1 MSSTLPSA
9 ELDVAGQSRA
19 LAPATVRAPRLVVD
33 GVGKAY
39 GGVPVLKSVSL
50 EIRPSEILGIAGEN
64 GAGKSTMLRI
74 VSGIVRPDTGTLRLD
89 GKPFAPVGYAAA
101 VRSGI
106 SMVFQEQA
114 LVPNIAVYENLFLAH
129 EKAFRTRFGIVD
141 RNAAIAAAA
150 VALDDLGLGHINPR
164 RQLRDFGFEDRQMI
178 EIARA
183 FALASLHRIAEP
195 IILLDEPTAAISG
208 KEVEALFNR
217 VEAFRGRG
225 SFVLVTHRLSEYLR
239 LCDRVYVFKDG
250 ENIAEVGR
258 DRMNE
263 ARLHELMVGRVRST
277 HYYKEDRQRP
287 LPEPATPVV
296 EVRNVSGRGV
306 NEVSFVLNRGEVL
319 GIGGLLGCGKE
330 EIGQAIAGA
339 VPFPQ
344 AGEVLINGSPLPVK
358 RRIEAAIAAG
368 LGYVPRERKA
378 EGLVPYLPL
387 RWNASLAMLT
397 RLRRLGLPWIDRGRE
412 NEHVRREMTRLRIK
426 AADPMQLCAYMSG
439 GNQQKVVLAK
449 WLMRSPTVLIL
460 QNPTRGI
467 DVGTKEEIYGLIR
480 DLSEAGVAIL
490 LISDDLPEL
499 IGVSGR
505 ILLMREGQVA
515 HEYASPADRKPSE
528 DELIRHMV

>member
-1 MSSTLPSA
+1 MSAVTVTAEPHVGAQSSTPARA
-9 ELDVAGQSRA
+9 EA
-19 LAPATVRAPRLVVD
+19 RAPRLVVE

-50 EIRPSEILGIAGEN
+50 EVRPSEILGIAGEN

-74 VSGIVRPDTGTLRLD
+74 ISGIVRPDSGTLLLD
-89 GKPFAPVGYAAA
+89 GNPFAPAGYAAA

-129 EKAFRTRFGIVD
+129 EKAFRNRFGIVD
-141 RNAAIAAAA
+141 RNAAISAAAQ
-150 VALDDLGLGHINPR
+150 ALDDLNLGHINPR
-164 RQLRDFGFEDRQMI
+164 RQLREFGFEDRQMI

-183 FALASLHRIAEP
+183 FALASLYGIAEP
-195 IILLDEPTAAISG
+195 IILLDEPTAAIAE

-250 ENIAEVGR
+250 ENIGEVGR

-263 ARLHELMVGRVRST
+263 ERLHELMVGRVRSAR
-277 HYYKEDRQRP
+277 YYKEDRQRP
-287 LPEPATPVV
+287 VPEAATPAV
-296 EVRNVSGRGV
+296 EVRNLSGRGV
-306 NEVSFVLNRGEVL
+306 KEVSFVLKRGEVL

-330 EIGQAIAGA
+330 DVGQAIAGA
-339 VPFPQ
+339 VPFPEG
-344 AGEVLINGSPLPVK
+344 GEVFVNGIALPVK

-397 RLRRLGLPWIDRGRE
+397 RLRRFGLPWIDRGRE
-412 NEHVRREMTRLRIK
+412 NEHVRIEMASLRIK
-426 AADPMQLCAYMSG
+426 AADPMQLCVYLSG

-449 WLMRSPTVLIL
+449 WLMRNPAVLVL

-467 DVGTKEEIYGLIR
+467 DVGTKEEIYGLLR

-505 ILLMREGQVA
+505 ILLMREGKIVW
-515 HEYASPADRKPSE
+515 ECASPADRKPAE